1 MAGFLDF
8 LSDPRFLSQVGT
20 SLQAAGGTQ
29 VTLGYL
35 ANGMNAKAQADFQA
49 TQLRQQANDAM
60 GSAQRKAWSDDRATK
75 YLASETLARAAA
87 GGGGASDP
95 TVVHLIAQQAAEG
108 SYRKQV
114 DLYDGESRSHQL
126 SLQADAK
133 EFEGNATQAND
144 RSMAATSALRVG
156 STLLTGYARDSSLFQ
171 RFGNG
176 GPKLPTDLANWSGY

>member
-1 MAGFLDF
+1 MAGFLD
-8 LSDPRFLSQVGT
+8 LLNDPRFLNQVDT
-20 SLQAAGGTQ
+20 SLRAAGGTQ

-49 TQLRQQANDAM
+49 TQLRQQSSDAM
-60 GSAQRKAWSDDRATK
+60 GSAQRRAWSDDRATQ

-114 DLYDGESRSHQL
+114 DLYGGETRSNQL
-126 SLQADAK
+126 SMQADAK
-133 EFEGNATQAND
+133 EFEGNATQASD
-144 RSMAATSALRVG
+144 RQMAGVSAMGVG
-156 STLLTGYARDSSLFQ
+156 SSLLRGYEKDSSLFR
-171 RFGNG
+171 RFSNG
-176 GPKLPTDLANWSGY
+176 GPRLASDASSWSEY

>member
-8 LSDPRFLSQVGT
+8 LSDPRFLNQIATGI
-20 SLQAAGGTQ
+20 QAGAGAQ

-35 ANGMNAKAQADFQA
+35 ANGMNAKAQSEFQA
-49 TQLRQQANDAM
+49 TQLRQQASDAM
-60 GSAQRKAWSDDRATK
+60 GSAQRKAWSDDRATQ

-114 DLYDGESRSHQL
+114 DLYDGESRSNLL

-133 EFEGNATQAND
+133 DFEGSAAQAND
-144 RSMAATSALRVG
+144 RRMAGVSGVG
-156 STLLTGYARDSSLFQ
+156 VGTTLLRGYERDSSLYS
-171 RFGNG
+171 RFSNG
-176 GPKLPTDLANWSGY
+176 GPKLSADLATWGGY